1 MDTRWNPFLK
11 QLVVIGTLIGA
22 VWLLARTRVI
32 LTPLIL
38 AFFLAYL
45 VSLMA
50 GGVLRRTG
58 WPRTPVVIVSEIVV
72 VLLLLTLPA
81 VVMPSLVNTL
91 TGFIN
96 NLVSVIQELLEVTP
110 KPIVLTP
117 SWTIDL
123 GLYYEPINQW
133 LRSILA
139 PDLSAI
145 QSLQNWLRPVA
156 TGAAG
161 VLRGAVNGIV
171 WVVLILVVS
180 FYVVRD
186 APKLARSVSVRLPEP
201 WRPELRQLWRELVHI
216 WDAFVRGQL
225 ILGLIIGVAV
235 WLAMSILGVRSAP
248 ALGLISGFLEFVPA
262 IGPWLA
268 GIPGVAIALALGSS
282 WLPMSKLWFALLV
295 ASVYFLIQQIENLY
309 LLPRVVGSRVRLH
322 PAVVIV
328 GALAGAQLGGV
339 LGILLA
345 APVIAAGRLLLGY
358 AFRKV
363 FDLDPFPAGET
374 PLDRASLW
382 RETRDRRA
390 VRAVLFDLDGTLIE
404 TDDQVVAGL
413 VRRLGLLGTLAPVER
428 RMRLARRLLM
438 RSETP
443 VNRFVTLLDR
453 LGLDNMLFRLSDA
466 LRRLRGIR
474 EPERFVAVN
483 GAPEMLRE
491 LAGRYR
497 LAVVTSRPRHE
508 AQAFLVQYDLVDLF
522 ETVITREDVRRL
534 KPHPMPVRMAAEKL
548 RLPVQQCVMVGDTE
562 VDVQAAK
569 AAGALAV
576 GVLCGFGERNDFDD
590 ADLVLDST
598 TQVGEWL

>member
-1 MDTRWNPFLK
+1 MDTRWNPFVK
-11 QLVVIGTLIGA
+11 QLIVIVALIGA
-22 VWLLARTRVI
+22 VWLFARTSVV

-45 VSLMA
+45 VSLLA
-50 GGVLRRTG
+50 GWLLRRTG
-58 WPRTPVVIVSEIVV
+58 WPRTLVVIVSEIVV
-72 VLLLLTLPA
+72 VLLLLTVPA
-81 VVMPSLVNTL
+81 VIMPSLVNTL
-91 TGFIN
+91 IGFIN
-96 NLVSVIQELLEVTP
+96 NLVSITQEFLKVTP

-117 SWTIDL
+117 SLTIDL
-123 GLYYEPINQW
+123 GSYYEPINQW
-133 LRSILA
+133 LRSLLA

-145 QSLQNWLRPVA
+145 QNLQNWLRPVA

-161 VLRGAVNGIV
+161 VLLGAISGMV
-171 WVVLILVVS
+171 WLILIMVVS

-186 APKLARSVSVRLPEP
+186 APKLARWASAAFPEA
-201 WRPELRQLWRELVHI
+201 WRPEMGRLWRELVNI

-225 ILGLIIGVAV
+225 ILGLIIGVVV
-235 WLAMSILGVRSAP
+235 WVAMSILGVRSAP

-268 GIPGVAIALALGSS
+268 GIPGVAIALSLGSS
-282 WLPMSKLWFALLV
+282 WLPISNLGFAVLV
-295 ASVYFLIQQIENLY
+295 ALVYFLIQQIENLY
-309 LLPRVVGSRVRLH
+309 LLPRVVGSRVQLH

-328 GALAGAQLGGV
+328 GALAGAQLGGM

-363 FDLDPFPAGET
+363 FDLDPFPPGET

-382 RETRDRRA
+382 RETRDKRA

-413 VRRLGLLGTLAPVER
+413 GRRLGFMGALAPVER

-438 RSETP
+438 RSETL

-453 LGLDNMLFRLSDA
+453 LGLDNTLFRLNDA

-508 AQAFLVQYDLVDLF
+508 AHAFLVQYDLADLF

-548 RLPVQQCVMVGDTE
+548 CLPVQQCVMVGDTE
-562 VDVQAAK
+562 VDVRAAK

-598 TQVGEWL
+598 TQMGAWV